1 VLEWCQS
8 SLEHVGV
15 CWNGLGVEWSVT
27 SSMEDYRN
35 TYSCS
40 NVLLLHSSVLYAFF
54 LAKARFFYHKS
65 HVVT

>member
-1 VLEWCQS
+1 MLEWCQS

-27 SSMEDYRN
+27 GSMEDYRN

-40 NVLLLHSSVLYAFF
+40 NVLLLHSVLYAFF
-54 LAKARFFYHKS
+54 LVKARFFYHKS